1 MSRKRAVLPLL
12 LALAFLT
19 GCTPRWQQGEVVVI
33 QEDNVTIQILA
44 GQSTSDA
51 GSEEMIGQ
59 VLREKFP
66 EVDFQWTCVDWGSAF
81 APQMTSRFA
90 AGKMPDI
97 LIGKAQDVAV
107 YQELGA
113 ILPID
118 GGACGG
124 IDPEA
129 LELVTVDG
137 ELYGLPYN
145 TLYQGVLYNK
155 GIFEE
160 LGLSVPQTREE
171 LEQVVAACEAAE
183 ITPFALHFSDTW
195 AVANA
200 SMQLWM
206 NDLFLQYPDWP
217 ETGDPAALPLV
228 QDAFLQ
234 CRYMLDHSFP
244 DAMQINQLECDQ
256 RFARGEAAMFM
267 TGTWTLQALI
277 QQSPDMQ
284 VGMFP
289 YPNTTGN
296 ARLLEETNLTF
307 MKGRTGKDTDL
318 VDEILLELGRNQALA
333 AEITEFTTSNSTL
346 TGLADTDSVKTLG
359 DGAQWR
365 ENGAVANVAVG
376 NSQFPWSFQ
385 TAAAEQAVQ
394 WMNGALE
401 LDALLNFMSD
411 ILSN

>member
-1 MSRKRAVLPLL
+1 MSRKHGLPALL
-12 LALAFLT
+12 LALALLT
-19 GCTPRWQQGEVVVI
+19 GCTPKWQQGEVVVI
-33 QEDNVTIQILA
+33 QEDNITIQILA

-66 EVDFQWTCVDWGSAF
+66 DVGFQWTCVDWGSAF

-90 AGKMPDI
+90 AGKVPDI
-97 LIGKAQDVAV
+97 LIGKAQDVSV

-113 ILPID
+113 ILPIEA
-118 GGACGG
+118 GACGS
-124 IDPEA
+124 IDPDA

-160 LGLSVPQTREE
+160 LGLSVPRTRAE
-171 LEQVVAACEAAE
+171 LEQVVTACEAAE
-183 ITPFALHFSDTW
+183 ITPFALHFGDTW
-195 AVANA
+195 AVGNVT
-200 SMQLWM
+200 MQFWM
-206 NDLFLQYPDWP
+206 NDLFLQYPDWAEHGDFAP
-217 ETGDPAALPLV
+217 EPLV
-228 QDAFLQ
+228 RDAFMQ

-244 DAMQINQLECDQ
+244 DAMQINQAECDQ

-267 TGTWTLQALI
+267 TGTWTLQTLI
-277 QQSPDMQ
+277 QQSPDME
-284 VGMFP
+284 VGIFP
-289 YPNTTGN
+289 YPNTTGD

-307 MKGRTGKDTDL
+307 MKGRTGKDTAL

-333 AEITEFTTSNSTL
+333 AEITDFTTSNSTL
-346 TGLADTDSVKTLG
+346 IGLSDADGVQMLSIDKRWRE
-359 DGAQWR
+359 DGA
-365 ENGAVANVAVG
+365 AANVAVG
-376 NSQFPWSFQ
+376 NAQFPWTFQ
-385 TAAAEQAVQ
+385 TAVAEQTVR

-401 LDALLNFMSD
+401 MEDLLDFMSKNS
-411 ILSN
+411 LN